1 MTDINKKFKDLNNK
15 ITQITEETKIHNRIV
30 NQYINKL
37 DDIEYKSLKKIT
49 SLDNILTSLKDDYTK
64 LSNQFE
70 KNSQVIKNKKLNGS
84 DNIINRYNNI
94 ESDLKIHKND
104 MVNYINSIF
113 GKLEDSISN
122 INERKIKE
130 RKNIEKEIEEL
141 KTLSED
147 IINKQMQQIEK
158 RKENTNKIIEEV
170 KNDCLNEFKNVDK
183 EIKDE
188 ESKRNKNLDDFKR
201 HLKEFDDRINEEY
214 ENQKKKKEMFE
225 ENIFSIIEETCNK
238 LSES

>member
-37 DDIEYKSLKKIT
+37 DDIEYKSQKKIS

-141 KTLSED
+141 KNISED
-147 IINKQMQQIEK
+147 IINKHVKDIEK

-201 HLKEFDDRINEEY
+201 HLKEFDDRINEEF
-214 ENQKKKKEMFE
+214 EKIKK
-225 ENIFSIIEETCNK
+225 
-238 LSES
+238 

>member
-37 DDIEYKSLKKIT
+37 DDIEYKSQKKIS

-64 LSNQFE
+64 ISNQFE
-70 KNSQVIKNKKLNGS
+70 KNSQVVKNKNLNGS

-94 ESDLKIHKND
+94 ESDLKLHKNE
-104 MVNYINSIF
+104 MINYINSVF
-113 GKLEDSISN
+113 GKLEESIAN

-130 RKNIEKEIEEL
+130 RKIIEKEIEEL
-141 KTLSED
+141 KSISEN
-147 IINKQMQQIEK
+147 IINKQIKDIEK
-158 RKENTNKIIEEV
+158 RKENTNNIIEEV
-170 KNDCLNEFKNVDK
+170 KNDCLNEFKNVNK
-183 EIKDE
+183 EINDE
-188 ESKRNKNLDDFKR
+188 ENKRNTNLDDFKK
-201 HLKEFDDRINEEY
+201 HLKEFEDRINEEY

>member
-37 DDIEYKSLKKIT
+37 DDIEYKALKKIT

>member
-37 DDIEYKSLKKIT
+37 DDIEYKSQKKIS
-49 SLDNILTSLKDDYTK
+49 SLDNFLTSLKDDYTK

>member
-37 DDIEYKSLKKIT
+37 DDIEYKSQKKIS

-64 LSNQFE
+64 ISNQFE
-70 KNSQVIKNKKLNGS
+70 KNSQVVKNKNLNGS

-94 ESDLKIHKND
+94 ESDLKLHKNE
-104 MVNYINSIF
+104 MINYINSVF
-113 GKLEDSISN
+113 GKLEESIAN

-130 RKNIEKEIEEL
+130 RKIIEKEIEEL
-141 KTLSED
+141 KSISEN
-147 IINKQMQQIEK
+147 IINKQIKDIEK
-158 RKENTNKIIEEV
+158 RKENTNNIIEEV

-188 ESKRNKNLDDFKR
+188 ENKRNKNLDDFNK
-201 HLKEFDDRINEEY
+201 HVKEFEEKISEEF
-214 ENQKKKKEMFE
+214 ENQNKKKEMFE
-225 ENIFSIIEETCNK
+225 ENIFSVIEETCNK

>member
-37 DDIEYKSLKKIT
+37 DDIEYKSQKKIS

>member
-1 MTDINKKFKDLNNK
+1 MK
-15 ITQITEETKIHNRIV
+15 
-30 NQYINKL
+30 
-37 DDIEYKSLKKIT
+37 
-49 SLDNILTSLKDDYTK
+49 
-64 LSNQFE
+64 
-70 KNSQVIKNKKLNGS
+70 
-84 DNIINRYNNI
+84 
-94 ESDLKIHKND
+94 
-104 MVNYINSIF
+104 
-113 GKLEDSISN
+113 
-122 INERKIKE
+122 
-130 RKNIEKEIEEL
+130 
-141 KTLSED
+141 
-147 IINKQMQQIEK
+147 QIEK

>member
-37 DDIEYKSLKKIT
+37 DDIEYKSQKKIS

-64 LSNQFE
+64 ISNQFE
-70 KNSQVIKNKKLNGS
+70 KNSQVVKNKNLNGS

-130 RKNIEKEIEEL
+130 RKNIETEIEEL

-147 IINKQMQQIEK
+147 IINKQMKQIEK

>member
-84 DNIINRYNNI
+84 ENIINRYNNI

-130 RKNIEKEIEEL
+130 RKNIETEIEEL

-147 IINKQMQQIEK
+147 IINKQMKQIEK

>member
-37 DDIEYKSLKKIT
+37 DDIEYKALKKIT

-147 IINKQMQQIEK
+147 IINKQMKQIEK

>member
-37 DDIEYKSLKKIT
+37 DDIEYKSQKKIS

-64 LSNQFE
+64 ISNQFE
-70 KNSQVIKNKKLNGS
+70 KNSQVVKNKNLNGS

-94 ESDLKIHKND
+94 ESDLKLHKNE
-104 MVNYINSIF
+104 MINYINSVF
-113 GKLEDSISN
+113 GKLEESIAN

-130 RKNIEKEIEEL
+130 RKIIEKEIEEL
-141 KTLSED
+141 KSISEN
-147 IINKQMQQIEK
+147 IINKQIKDIEK
-158 RKENTNKIIEEV
+158 RKENTNNIIEEV

-188 ESKRNKNLDDFKR
+188 ENKRNKNLDDFNK
-201 HLKEFDDRINEEY
+201 HVKEFEEKISEEF
-214 ENQKKKKEMFE
+214 ENQNKKKELFE
-225 ENIFSIIEETCNK
+225 ENIFSVIEETCNK

>member
-130 RKNIEKEIEEL
+130 RKNIETEIEEL

-147 IINKQMQQIEK
+147 IINKQMKQIEK

-188 ESKRNKNLDDFKR
+188 ENKRNKNLDDFKR

>member
-37 DDIEYKSLKKIT
+37 DDIEYKSQKKIS

-225 ENIFSIIEETCNK
+225 ENIFSIIEEKCNK

>member
-64 LSNQFE
+64 ISNQFE
-70 KNSQVIKNKKLNGS
+70 KNSQVVKNKNLNGS

-104 MVNYINSIF
+104 MVNYINSFF
-113 GKLEDSISN
+113 GFHILH
-122 INERKIKE
+122 
-130 RKNIEKEIEEL
+130 L
-141 KTLSED
+141 FYH
-147 IINKQMQQIEK
+147 QIL
-158 RKENTNKIIEEV
+158 
-170 KNDCLNEFKNVDK
+170 LNVF
-183 EIKDE
+183 
-188 ESKRNKNLDDFKR
+188 
-201 HLKEFDDRINEEY
+201 
-214 ENQKKKKEMFE
+214 
-225 ENIFSIIEETCNK
+225 
-238 LSES
+238 